1 MFQANRGGANEGPSQ
16 YGMAYHIEKAPHLPH
31 PGLLGTPPRAPL
43 GPFEPS
49 GGPLES
55 ALGLFESALE
65 PFEYALAPSECACL
79 PACLPEPARD
89 LVHNS

>member
-1 MFQANRGGANEGPSQ
+1 
-16 YGMAYHIEKAPHLPH
+16 MAYHTEKARHLPH

-49 GGPLES
+49 GGSLES

-65 PFEYALAPSECACL
+65 PFEYALAPSAAL
-79 PACLPEPARD
+79 ARD
-89 LVHNS
+89 FTPDLCRGRNLDEFQVSQGTA